1 MTAHT
6 AFPDLLGRP
15 DTDDGPWEVT
25 GGRMGPGMAWTAIGD
40 RRMSVPDGDTD
51 NERAV
56 RAHEMLH
63 AKVSPRPEQMLDWL
77 RRGRATADSLTVAE
91 ELRVNTL
98 ARRLGFAVDALT
110 DGSETQSGEVLAQH
124 NRWDDAVRSTCAFA
138 NTGRFKSFLVG
149 VRRHNPEWAKTLR
162 AFHDRLVKELAKV
175 PSDSLASTHPDH
187 TTGLSPLGYRWT
199 EAVAVLVDGML
210 TPPPE
215 QADDPAPGTEPG
227 ETPQADAPPVTPEQ
241 ARQMTVE
248 PSVHW
253 WDDVRPGTHPR
264 PRRAKGGIGR
274 KRVPSPTGRNPRRMT
289 RLTTDPYTRVFDR
302 KVTGR
307 GGVVL
312 IDGSASM
319 RMTPAQVMAV
329 VDAAP
334 GCTVLVYASNA
345 RARAEGLP
353 NLWVLA
359 DRGTVADRIPDR
371 PSGNGV
377 DLPALRHALAARQR
391 PDSPVVWVTDGAVHG
406 PGQRYTDP
414 AGIDCAKAV
423 LAAGVVVRPNL
434 EEAVKV
440 LGEMAA
446 GRRPAR
452 VYPAIWQTSWRN
464 TFGRPIPGTR

>member
-6 AFPDLLGRP
+6 AFPDLLGRS
-15 DTDDGPWEVT
+15 DADNGPWEVT

-40 RRMSVPDGDTD
+40 RRMSIPDGDTD
-51 NERAV
+51 NERVV

-63 AKVSPRPEQMLDWL
+63 AKVTPTPDAMAAWYA
-77 RRGRATADSLTVAE
+77 RGRATGDSLVAAE

-98 ARRLGFAVDALT
+98 ARRLGFNVEVLT
-110 DGSETQSGEVLAQH
+110 DGSETQAGDFLAQH
-124 NRWDDAVRSTCAFA
+124 DRWDDAVRATCAYA
-138 NTGRFKSFLVG
+138 NTGRFKAFLVG

-175 PSDSLASTHPDH
+175 PNHSLASTETDH
-187 TTGLSPLGYRWT
+187 ATGLSPLGYRWT

-210 TPPPE
+210 TPPPGQE
-215 QADDPAPGTEPG
+215 DDPAPAPDGTEDGPT
-227 ETPQADAPPVTPEQ
+227 EPPVTPEQ
-241 ARQMTVE
+241 VRQMTVE

-253 WDDVRPGTHPR
+253 WDDVRLGTHPR

-289 RLTTDPYTRVFDR
+289 RLTTDPYMRVFDR

-319 RMTPAQVMAV
+319 RMTAAQIMAV

-334 GCTVLVYASNA
+334 GCTVLVYSSNA

-359 DRGTVADRIPDR
+359 DRGTVADTIPDR
-371 PSGNGV
+371 YPGNGV

-414 AGIDCAKAV
+414 AAVDCVKAV

-446 GRRPAR
+446 GRKPAR
-452 VYPAIWQTSWRN
+452 LYPTIWKASWRN